1 MIATLIRNLTSPE
14 TTRRNRTSPR
24 RALTPSIDRLET
36 RLSPGGGWST
46 PTVYTSPTSAGMTT
60 TTTTTVSKPTT
71 TTTTSSGMTTKI

>member
-46 PTVYTSPTSAGMTT
+46 PTVYSSPTSSGMPTT
-60 TTTTTVSKPTT
+60 PTIVSKPTT